1 MYRLPELPRYC
12 EVSKSPCKLS
22 PCSST
27 VKSSWHI
34 TRIICDFISPAATL
48 VLSCVVPVNWASL
61 PIELHIVSFINQC
74 LLFSAVFAQELYR
87 VLISGLRLVAGIS
100 KHTRRQMSFVKSF
113 QKMQIAVSR
122 RIESELHRDRYYKV
136 QFNGDSWLPVIENVI
151 EEYHREQIGIPHWR
165 RCLTISLPSL
175 ILSRIIYWSMRKAK
189 GWGRRVR

>member
-1 MYRLPELPRYC
+1 M
-12 EVSKSPCKLS
+12 
-22 PCSST
+22 
-27 VKSSWHI
+27 
-34 TRIICDFISPAATL
+34 
-48 VLSCVVPVNWASL
+48 

-151 EEYHREQIGIPHWR
+151 EEYHREQIGIPH
-165 RCLTISLPSL
+165 
-175 ILSRIIYWSMRKAK
+175 
-189 GWGRRVR
+189 